1 MKVINFDECFNTTV
15 GDRPQDINAKSVCG
29 QYLIKF
35 PIDNMQ
41 ELIEGVDIQ
50 PNGQSR
56 YNRLPKY
63 KSGLI
68 IPRDNY
74 LLMSFTKL
82 NQHGLGEMTYT
93 QYLECLQ
100 TLWEQIDI
108 YHGTKCVYVP
118 VLGSQIVRFDRD
130 LTQQELLDIMISSY
144 RLSPKRLRRPY
155 TLHIVCRKRDGFSI
169 NDVFG
174 L

>member
-1 MKVINFDECFNTTV
+1 
-15 GDRPQDINAKSVCG
+15 
-29 QYLIKF
+29 
-35 PIDNMQ
+35 
-41 ELIEGVDIQ
+41 
-50 PNGQSR
+50 
-56 YNRLPKY
+56 
-63 KSGLI
+63 
-68 IPRDNY
+68 
-74 LLMSFTKL
+74 MSFTKL

-108 YHGTKCVYVP
+108 YHGTKDVYVP
-118 VLGSQIVRFDRD
+118 VLGSQIVRFERD